1 MTFYPARPLLRVVAL
16 AVALSACLPLI
27 SAQTLPA
34 YDYWPNPV
42 SHTNSDAWL
51 REHHSE
57 IKQLRP
63 KVLLL
68 IADNKADTNTI
79 NYFVKAAIAAA
90 AEGSRYHG
98 YSDKTSLPQLAYRVA
113 YRVDLRDSA
122 ETPWPRVWPVHIDSK
137 GRPQFSYDGLFTP
150 EFAAAMNIPDP
161 EAPGKLLNVRELFEH
176 GLIHEVW
183 MVYPE
188 RDGQPGTGIAGAFE
202 TTARVQVYDKDGQP
216 VAGKFRNCG
225 GNGCFDP
232 GPHGQSTVTMRFA
245 ELNIGLGVGCFVHA
259 TGHGWDTGL
268 WRAIPEFDESS
279 ARFFNRKL
287 NEQGLPLEN
296 LYDTCSY
303 EAGDCWEYPNDH
315 TITNGP
321 LTKSLPFKDDH
332 WGMGCGSV
340 HFPPNGRH
348 HDDYD
353 NAEKVLN
360 TCENYGFKNGK
371 DGADLQLEYNSK
383 AKVAEY
389 ERLFP
394 DCGGGW
400 QVYMRQSFPGYC
412 SAAKNEDGTPMKSWW
427 PYLYY

>member
-1 MTFYPARPLLRVVAL
+1 MGTTIVRTLLLIFATCVCLHSVRAQNPPAF
-16 AVALSACLPLI
+16 
-27 SAQTLPA
+27 
-34 YDYWPNPV
+34 DYWPNPI

-51 REHHSE
+51 REHHDQIRE
-57 IKQLRP
+57 LRP

-68 IADNKADTNTI
+68 IADNHADLPTVNA
-79 NYFVKAAIAAA
+79 FVKKAIAAA

-98 YSDKTSLPQLAYRVA
+98 YNDKTSQPQLLYRIA
-113 YRVDLRDSA
+113 FTVDLRDHA
-122 ETPWPRVWPVHIDSK
+122 AADWPKAWPVHIDSK

-150 EFAAAMNIPDP
+150 EFAAEMNIRDPASPDKP
-161 EAPGKLLNVRELFEH
+161 LNVRELFEH
-176 GLIHEVW
+176 GLINEVW

-188 RDGQPGTGIAGAFE
+188 RDGQPQTGIAGAFE
-202 TTARVQVYDKDGQP
+202 TTARVQVYDKQGQP
-216 VAGKFRNCG
+216 IDGRFRNCG

-245 ELNIGLGVGCFVHA
+245 ELNTGLGVGCFVHA

-268 WRAIPEFDESS
+268 WRAIPEFDLAS

-287 NEQGLPLEN
+287 NDQGLPMES
-296 LYDTCSY
+296 LYDKCSY

-315 TITNGP
+315 TLTNGAM
-321 LTKSLPFKDDH
+321 TKSLPFKDDH
-332 WGMGCGSV
+332 WGEGCGSV

-353 NAEKVLN
+353 NMEKVLN
-360 TCENYGFKNGK
+360 TCENYGLKNGK
-371 DGADLQLEYNSK
+371 NGDDLRLPYPPK
-383 AKVAEY
+383 GKIAED
-389 ERLFP
+389 ELAFP

-400 QVYMRQSFPGYC
+400 QIYMRQNFPGFG
-412 SAAKNEDGTPMKSWW
+412 SKAKNDDGAPMKSWW